1 MPLYRTGMPG
11 EPGERRLCLLLRDAF
26 DTLPD
31 PRVERTRLH
40 RLSDILLLALAAF
53 CCGAEGFEDIQDWA
67 NAQGQEDL
75 RRDFGARL
83 DNGIPHHDTFR
94 RVLSRLEPAALE
106 AVLHLVRQRLPCQ
119 RTNHRPEHVAL
130 DGKELRG
137 SHDAWRQSEA
147 LLLLSAFATD
157 RNLVLGQAKV
167 DANSNEIPAARQVLA
182 SLDIAGA
189 TVTADALHCQTD
201 TTTAIRER
209 KADYL
214 LAVKDNQQSLHEA
227 LIGLFQANR
236 VDKRLPMACAQ
247 TAEKDHGRMET
258 RRAFLIRA
266 ADWLP
271 LDDPLWQRWRDL
283 NSLLCLQCER
293 RWTHRGQARTSAFT
307 RYFLSS
313 SGASVHKHMQ
323 WARLHW
329 KIENSL
335 HWLMDVTFGEDACRA
350 RTGHEAQNLAVVRR
364 TAAFLLKHSAEGTSR
379 SSVRGR
385 KKTAGWSRAY
395 LLRTLII

>member
-1 MPLYRTGMPG
+1 MLPSQAPLESSRPV
-11 EPGERRLCLLLRDAF
+11 CLALRDAF
-26 DTLPD
+26 DALTD

-40 RLSDILLLALAAF
+40 RLSDILLVALAAF

-67 NAQGQEDL
+67 QAQGQEDL
-75 RRDFGARL
+75 RRDFALRL

-106 AVLHLVRQRLPCQ
+106 AALHLVRQRLPCQ
-119 RTNHRPEHVAL
+119 LAERAHRHVAL

-137 SHDAWRQSEA
+137 SHNALHQNQA

-157 RNLVLGQAKV
+157 QNLVIGQTKV
-167 DANSNEIPAARQVLA
+167 DAESNEIPAARQVLA
-182 SLDIAGA
+182 ALEIEGA

-201 TTTAIRER
+201 TAAAIRER

-227 LIGLFQANR
+227 LIALFRTNCQS
-236 VDKRLPMACAQ
+236 KRLPMTCAQ
-247 TAEKDHGRMET
+247 TLEKDHGRIET

-271 LDDPLWQRWRDL
+271 PDDPLWRRWRDL
-283 NSLLCLQCER
+283 CSVLCLHCER
-293 RWTHRGQARTSAFT
+293 RWTHRGQSRTSQFT
-307 RYFLSS
+307 RYFISS
-313 SGASVHKHMQ
+313 SGAGVHEHMQ
-323 WARLHW
+323 WARSHW

-335 HWLMDVTFGEDACRA
+335 HWLMDVTFGEDACRV
-350 RTGHEAQNLAVVRR
+350 RTGHEAQNLATLRR
-364 TAAFLLKHSAEGTSR
+364 TAAFLLTHSQEGTTR

-385 KKTAGWSRAY
+385 KKTAAWSRAY
-395 LLRTLII
+395 LLRTLTI